1 MNAKNTAY
9 LFGRYPVLYQGRKF
23 PITQSLIPFGIETG
37 DGWFKIIDQLSAD
50 ITLLDEKNGTTTIAV
65 QVKEKYGGLRFYVD
79 SGSDAVYDLIVAA
92 EEESLK
98 TCEMCGEPGELRGV
112 GWVSTMCDACWA
124 KNPDSPAPDIKPEGN
139 NAPLSGPRAISAK
152 EVEEK

>member
-65 QVKEKYGGLRFYVD
+65 QVKEKFGALRFYVQA
-79 SGSDAVYDLIVAA
+79 GSDAIFDLIDKA
-92 EEESLK
+92 EDESSR

-112 GWVSTMCDACWA
+112 GWVSTMCDKCWA
-124 KNPDSPAPDIKPEGN
+124 E
-139 NAPLSGPRAISAK
+139 K
-152 EVEEK
+152 EQT

>member
-37 DGWFKIIDQLSAD
+37 EGWFRLIDQLSAD

-65 QVKEKYGGLRFYVD
+65 QVKEKYGGLRFYVE
-79 SGSDAVYDLIVAA
+79 SGSDAVYDLIDAA
-92 EEESLK
+92 EHESLK
-98 TCEMCGEPGELRGV
+98 TCETCGEPGELRGV
-112 GWVSTMCDACWA
+112 GWVSTRCDACW
-124 KNPDSPAPDIKPEGN
+124 E
-139 NAPLSGPRAISAK
+139 K
-152 EVEEK
+152 EKS

>member
-1 MNAKNTAY
+1 VNAKNTAY

-65 QVKEKYGGLRFYVD
+65 QVKEKYGGLRFYVQA
-79 SGSDAVYDLIVAA
+79 GSDAIFDLIDAA

-112 GWVSTMCDACWA
+112 GWVSTMCDKCWA
-124 KNPDSPAPDIKPEGN
+124 E
-139 NAPLSGPRAISAK
+139 K
-152 EVEEK
+152 EQT

>member
-9 LFGRYPVLYQGRKF
+9 LIGRYPILYQGHEW
-23 PITQSLIPFGIETG
+23 PLTQNLMAFGFECG

-112 GWVSTMCDACWA
+112 GWVSTMCDKCWA
-124 KNPDSPAPDIKPEGN
+124 E
-139 NAPLSGPRAISAK
+139 K
-152 EVEEK
+152 EQT

>member
-1 MNAKNTAY
+1 VNAKNTAY

-65 QVKEKYGGLRFYVD
+65 QVKEKFGALRFYVE
-79 SGSDAVYDLIVAA
+79 SGSDAVYDLIDAA

-112 GWVSTMCDACWA
+112 GWVSTMCDKCWA
-124 KNPDSPAPDIKPEGN
+124 K
-139 NAPLSGPRAISAK
+139 K
-152 EVEEK
+152 EQT